1 MSEGGETVALQ
12 LDPTQSFAGHSFAL
26 ARDGHGGTTVVDPSP
41 TLTTLYYFSGTD
53 GSDPDGGVI
62 VDAAGD
68 LFGTTANGGANGD
81 GTVFELVN
89 GRPGFP
95 PLNPDGSPAQP
106 DHTLQTLI
114 EFNGGNG
121 DLSESGL
128 TADAAGDLFGTT
140 QYGGATLGNGGTGGT
155 VFEITKTGAGFDFGF
170 NGTNGANPWD
180 APLIADAAGDLFGT
194 SGYTV
199 YEIAK
204 TAGGG
209 YNPPTALTTD
219 GLAGT
224 TRSSLLLDTAGDL
237 FGTTYDGGAN
247 GDGTAFELV
256 KMGTGYDSTPTTL
269 VSFNGTN
276 GSNPYG
282 GLIADAAG
290 NLFGETSTGGTYGD
304 GTVFA
309 IAKTSSGY
317 ASTPTTIVSF
327 NGTDGK
333 SPIGGLI
340 ADAAGDLFGVT
351 EYGGASGE
359 GTVFEIVDRAPRL
372 SHRLRQHADHARQ
385 LQLRRRVGD
394 NPNARSDRRRR
405 RRSLRHDARQ
415 RD

>member
-68 LFGTTANGGANGD
+68 LFGTTAN
-81 GTVFELVN
+81 
-89 GRPGFP
+89 
-95 PLNPDGSPAQP
+95 
-106 DHTLQTLI
+106 
-114 EFNGGNG
+114 
-121 DLSESGL
+121 
-128 TADAAGDLFGTT
+128 
-140 QYGGATLGNGGTGGT
+140 GGATLGNGGTGGT

-247 GDGTAFELV
+247 GDGTVFELV